1 MRFPKPMLQAVV
13 TSLAVLASAYVA
25 GADTSAYQ
33 QSVEKWRQSYEAGL
47 KSDRGWLTVSGLFW
61 LHEGENRFG
70 SDPLNDI
77 VLPASSVP
85 AAAGHFDFHAGK
97 TVVHVN
103 PGVPLM
109 LQGKT
114 ADGAE
119 LQPDSGDVLTIGDL
133 TLFVHG
139 SGDRL
144 GIRVKDKN
152 SKIRKDFTGLQ
163 WYPIDEAYR
172 VTARYVSYDSP
183 KPAEVPNILG
193 DTEKVSFAG
202 YVTFSLRGQDYRL
215 DAEAGQ
221 TGRLFIVF
229 RDLTSGKETY
239 PAARFLDAEA
249 PKDGSVVLDFNQAR
263 NPPCAYNPYTTC
275 PLPAPGNRL
284 RVEIPAGEKIYKQH

>member
-1 MRFPKPMLQAVV
+1 MRFLMPMLQAVV

-109 LQGKT
+109 LQGKA

-119 LQPDSGDVLTIGDL
+119 LQPDSGDVLAIGDL

-152 SKIRKDFTGLQ
+152 SKIRKEFTGLQ

-172 VTARYVSYDSP
+172 VTARYVPYDSP

-249 PKDGSVVLDFNQAR
+249 PKDGRVVLDFNQAR

-284 RVEIPAGEKIYKQH
+284 RVEIPVGEKIYKQH